1 MKKYKRTMRGSPHKK
16 QKTNQSKLKHLNTT
30 TRLVHKRLGLGH
42 LRINKGNISQNQTQ
56 LLSLLTTPFDL

>member
-16 QKTNQSKLKHLNTT
+16 QKTNQSKLKHLHST